1 MTRNRDGAHILLRL
15 LCFYTKKLGG
25 LNPFGFFQNKG

>member
-1 MTRNRDGAHILLRL
+1 MTRNRDSAHILHL

-25 LNPFGFFQNKG
+25 LNPFGFFQNKS